1 MIFISN
7 TTQKYFWRQPDKDV
21 KQATPTKEQNIEPKH
36 IVILNDTSIVR
47 IQHEIVRQ
55 MNGFSNSAPLFL
67 PPGDKIDAT
76 RFEGWTFYLQ
86 QEGFKLLCDGSEV
99 GLMKE
104 EEEQGPLGAPEYIA
118 AAVLE
123 SGREYRI
130 VLDDA
135 CPALNMEEG
144 AMGFS
149 LVSSCLEPGGKVP
162 RSRGTN
168 IRVLPPPPAIA
179 LNYQIRIPE
188 AL

>member
-1 MIFISN
+1 
-7 TTQKYFWRQPDKDV
+7 
-21 KQATPTKEQNIEPKH
+21 
-36 IVILNDTSIVR
+36 
-47 IQHEIVRQ
+47 

-149 LVSSCLEPGGKVP
+149 LVSSCLEHGGKVP
-162 RSRGTN
+162 RSRGTH
-168 IRVLPPPPAIA
+168 IRVLPPPPALAQINKSRFPKLSA
-179 LNYQIRIPE
+179 LCMRIVLRAQPDVK
-188 AL
+188 ALHIPKELKEQLNSKQSEIGSNWFKYSFSAQFLKN